1 MDEIIS
7 RSEQKRRFKRIE
19 DVAQE
24 LAELTDK
31 DLKVFPGDSEVKD
44 EIKTIRG
51 LSGGARKRQVKHLAK
66 LLRQGPSMDAV
77 YDFLSKRKGSQLK
90 VKTQMHEAEHLR
102 DAMINEA
109 MADYQ
114 YCRSLQI
121 EWEPDWKSEI
131 FAPAVAKYPE
141 LDEDDL
147 RKTIYQYVKSHNKL
161 YYRELFRMVKSAID
175 QFEMKRR
182 LAASAEDPRDSSG
195 AG

>member
-31 DLKVFPGDSEVKD
+31 DLKVFPGESEVKD

-66 LLRQGPSMDAV
+66 LLRQGPSMDAI

-114 YCRSLQI
+114 YCRSIQI
-121 EWEPDWKSEI
+121 EWEPDWKSEV
-131 FAPAVAKYPE
+131 FGPAVAKYQG
-141 LDEDDL
+141 LDEEAL
-147 RKTIYQYVKSHNKL
+147 RKTIYQYVKSHNRL

-182 LAASAEDPRDSSG
+182 MEASAEG
-195 AG
+195 T